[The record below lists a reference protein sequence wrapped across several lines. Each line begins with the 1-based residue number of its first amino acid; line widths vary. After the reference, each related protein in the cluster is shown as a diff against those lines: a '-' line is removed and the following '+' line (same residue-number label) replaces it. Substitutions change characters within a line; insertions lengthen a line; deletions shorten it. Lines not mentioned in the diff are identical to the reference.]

1 MLTRPAPDAL
11 AFSTDSGLLEAK
23 ALRVFRIAPAALI
36 QLAAAI
42 GVEERENGGRER
54 GVDLRNAAA
63 LPHRGT
69 APAARPNM
77 GATPLVAGRH
87 ISGSAGARRTGR
99 PHTPQPP
106 TIDYPPRPTPS

>member
-54 GVDLRNAAA
+54 GVDLRIDAP

-69 APAARPNM
+69 AQAARPQLI
-77 GATPLVAGRH
+77 ATQLVAGLGREACRALMCQDVK
-87 ISGSAGARRTGR
+87 ISVVAVA
-99 PHTPQPP
+99 
-106 TIDYPPRPTPS
+106 

>member
-54 GVDLRNAAA
+54 GVDLRIDAA

-69 APAARPNM
+69 AQAARPQM
-77 GATPLVAGRH
+77 VATQLFAGRH
-87 ISGSAGARRTGR
+87 IRSEE
-99 PHTPQPP
+99 HTSELQSLMR
-106 TIDYPPRPTPS
+106 I